1 MSCLLA
7 ALSAGFYWLSDFHLM
22 RQYHAQRVAEVQAFR
37 RQMSGLFAGIS
48 DRLVR
53 LGGTIVS
60 MGTVVETFKRGNPG
74 KNLPAATAARF
85 AGLGYEMDVQRIE
98 LYSTGGERLWR
109 WTPAEAPDL
118 PEERL
123 RAALAQVHAEERPAT
138 FLWCEPLCLLH
149 AFVPVLAE
157 GQDIGVMGL
166 GQSIADLVIEFR
178 ALTGTDIAI
187 VVPAAGNGGTLLHRW
202 ASAVPALTNV
212 VRLSPFMEELSAKY
226 PDPAELD
233 SGRLLQSRG
242 TSFEVQRFPL
252 AEFIPTEPG
261 FILFISDVSARLAE
275 IERATR
281 RGLLT
286 AAGALAVGELLLLYL
301 VRVLSGRLRW
311 FAQTLPLL
319 AQGQHRAA
327 RGRLAEQ
334 QKATSSRDEIDLL
347 YDTALTLSHQLEESS
362 QALSAKNRELAQER
376 DLMQGV
382 LDAAQVL
389 VVTQNRHGIIQMANK
404 FASQVT
410 GFSTVKLQGRRFVDL
425 IADVE
430 AHQEVLSKLDNLY
443 ARGQRRADHEHDL
456 VGRDGTRHQV
466 LWVHTRLHGEHTD
479 DAAVVSVGLDVS
491 ERVEAEQRMRWLAN
505 HDTLTGLCNRHRFLE
520 DLTRTYDEVA
530 RTRVTG
536 ALLLFDLDHFKE
548 VNDTSGHAAG
558 DALLRMIGEELNS
571 RARKSD
577 VVARLGGDEFAV
589 LLPNTDASGAETFAH
604 QFNERLA
611 ETPFVHSDKRYHIKA
626 SIGIALLPDH
636 GLNVEEIMANADA
649 AMYEAKR
656 AGRGRAAVFAYE
668 DDQALAQGI
677 YWKNVLTRALAESH
691 ILFDYQPVSDT
702 ATGVTAH
709 HEALLRL
716 RMADG
721 RVAFPGEFLPAAQRS
736 GLNSEIDYA
745 VVRAAL
751 DVLRADPTLRL
762 SINLSA
768 AVWNDTRW
776 VESLVQAA
784 RTQRMDP
791 VRLILEVTETVVVTD
806 LAKAK
811 SIMEKITGHGFCF
824 AMDDAGT
831 GFNTSNYLKDLP
843 ITYIKLDLSLVKGLA
858 TDTRVRNF
866 VRAITMMVHE
876 YGKKVVGKGIE
887 DTATLALLK
896 GMGVDFVQGFYLGRP
911 ADAPSNRSLGAGLED
926 ATDTGG
932 NEALDEED
940 RVRGASL

>member
-1 MSCLLA
+1 MSCLLV
-7 ALSAGFYWLSDFHLM
+7 ALSGAFYWLSNSQLM
-22 RQYHAQRVAEVQAFR
+22 RQYHAQREAEAQSFR

-60 MGTVVETFKRGNPG
+60 METVVATFKRANPG
-74 KNLPAATAARF
+74 KNLPAATVARF

-98 LYSTGGERLWR
+98 LYTTGGERLWR
-109 WTPAEAPDL
+109 WTPAEASEL

-123 RAALAQVHAEERPAT
+123 RAALAQVHAEERPTT
-138 FLWCEPLCLLH
+138 FLWCEPLCLLY

-157 GQDIGVMGL
+157 GQDIGVMAL
-166 GQSIADLVIEFR
+166 GQSIADLVIEFQ

-187 VVPAAGNGGTLLHRW
+187 VVPSAANGGTLLRRW
-202 ASAVPALTNV
+202 ESTVPALTNV
-212 VRLSPFMEELSAKY
+212 PRLSPFLEEMSAQY
-226 PDPAELD
+226 PDPADLD
-233 SGRLLQSRG
+233 GGQLLQLRG

-252 AEFIPTEPG
+252 AEFIPAEPG
-261 FILFISDVSARLAE
+261 FILFISDVTERLTE
-275 IERATR
+275 IKRATHQT
-281 RGLLT
+281 LFA

-327 RGRLAEQ
+327 RERLAVQ
-334 QKATSSRDEIDLL
+334 QKAVSFRDEIDLL

-479 DAAVVSVGLDVS
+479 DAAVVSVGLDVTQ
-491 ERVEAEQRMRWLAN
+491 RVEAESRMRWLAN

-530 RTRVTG
+530 RTQVTA

-548 VNDTSGHAAG
+548 INDTGGHAGG

-589 LLPNTDASGAETFAH
+589 LLPNTDAAGAETFAR
-604 QFNERLA
+604 QFNKRLA
-611 ETPFVHSDKRYHIKA
+611 EAPFVYGDRSYRIGA
-626 SIGIALLPDH
+626 SIGIALLPHH
-636 GLNVEEIMANADA
+636 GANVEEVMANADA

-656 AGRGRAAVFAYE
+656 GGRGRAQVFA
-668 DDQALAQGI
+668 DSPPPS
-677 YWKNVLTRALAESH
+677 KNVSK
-691 ILFDYQPVSDT
+691 Q
-702 ATGVTAH
+702 
-709 HEALLRL
+709 
-716 RMADG
+716 
-721 RVAFPGEFLPAAQRS
+721 
-736 GLNSEIDYA
+736 
-745 VVRAAL
+745 
-751 DVLRADPTLRL
+751 
-762 SINLSA
+762 
-768 AVWNDTRW
+768 
-776 VESLVQAA
+776 SL
-784 RTQRMDP
+784 
-791 VRLILEVTETVVVTD
+791 
-806 LAKAK
+806 
-811 SIMEKITGHGFCF
+811 
-824 AMDDAGT
+824 
-831 GFNTSNYLKDLP
+831 
-843 ITYIKLDLSLVKGLA
+843 
-858 TDTRVRNF
+858 
-866 VRAITMMVHE
+866 
-876 YGKKVVGKGIE
+876 
-887 DTATLALLK
+887 
-896 GMGVDFVQGFYLGRP
+896 
-911 ADAPSNRSLGAGLED
+911 
-926 ATDTGG
+926 
-932 NEALDEED
+932 
-940 RVRGASL
+940 